1 MAGLQHGVDG
11 VDLRDE
17 DGHEWMRA
25 GDDHDWC
32 RRCGTL
38 RRGIVYHPPG
48 QQETGPIPKCE
59 DLL

>member
-1 MAGLQHGVDG
+1 MEGLQHGVDG

-17 DGHEWMRA
+17 DGHEWMPA
-25 GDDHDWC
+25 GAEYQWC

-38 RRGIVYHPPG
+38 RRGVDYYPPG
-48 QQETGPIPKCE
+48 QQEVGTVPKCE